1 MGEIAKRE
9 PDAVSDTNAII
20 QVIERA
26 ASNPSVDMDKMERLL
41 EMQERILNRNAES
54 EFNAAMSRAQ
64 AKIGRVAADATNPQ
78 TRSKYASYA
87 ALDRVLRP
95 VYTEEGFALSF
106 DTGEAPHPDSV
117 RVLCY
122 VSHVAG
128 HKRTHHVDMPA
139 DGKGAKGGD
148 VMTKTH
154 ATGAAM
160 QYGMR
165 YLLKLIFNVAV
176 GDDDDGNGATPIKRI
191 TAKQAADIDAL
202 IEEVGADKAKFLRYF
217 KIDST
222 ERLAAAAYKDAVA
235 MLEAKRK

>member
-9 PDAVSDTNAII
+9 PDAVSETNAII

-26 ASNPSVDMDKMERLL
+26 ASNPSVDIDKMERLL
-41 EMQERILNRNAES
+41 QMQERILSRNAES
-54 EFNAAMSRAQ
+54 EFTASMTRAQ

-78 TRSKYASYA
+78 TRSKYATYA

-106 DTGEAPHPDSV
+106 DTGEAPQPDQV

-122 VSHVAG
+122 VSHVSG
-128 HKRTHHVDMPA
+128 HTRTHHVDMPA

-154 ATGAAM
+154 AAGAAM

-176 GDDDDGNGATPIKRI
+176 GEDDDGNSATTIQRI

-202 IEEVGADKAKFLRYF
+202 IDEVGADKAKFLRYF

-222 ERLAAAAYKDAVA
+222 DRLSAAAYKDAIA